1 MIDNSKQRE
10 ATLSRIQARCLPI
23 LLSASSIAAGCRR
36 AGISRDRFYDWMKN
50 DKVFQDAYEKQSREL
65 VKSAI
70 GSLRLLGQQAVEV
83 MGRLLRA
90 RSERV
95 RLKAACSVIDSLT
108 KFYEL
113 QEIETRLSEL
123 EEQTM
128 RGRKRGD

>member
-1 MIDNSKQRE
+1 MTDHNKQRE
-10 ATLSRIQARCLPI
+10 ATLSRIQARALPI
-23 LLSASSIAAGCRR
+23 LLSASSIAQGCRR

-50 DKVFQDAYEKQSREL
+50 DDVFHDAYEIQSREL
-65 VKSAI
+65 MKTAL

-95 RLKAACSVIDSLT
+95 RLKAACSIIDSLT

-113 QEIETRLSEL
+113 QEIESRLSEL
-123 EEQTM
+123 EHNLEAN
-128 RGRKRGD
+128 RR